1 MSRVLVLILLFFLV
15 SCEEG
20 LRIAPEGVDSWR
32 IENKGDIN
40 EIVSIFRGD
49 ACLRRVELSSME
61 YIRQDCELTKEQTQ
75 DIGKV

>member
-1 MSRVLVLILLFFLV
+1 